1 MGKALMLLGFG
12 ECELDLGRREL
23 RRDGALVH
31 IRPKAL
37 DVLAYLISNR
47 DRVLGRDEVL
57 S

>member
-12 ECELDLGRREL
+12 ECELDLWRREL

-47 DRVLGRDEVL
+47 DRV
-57 S
+57 